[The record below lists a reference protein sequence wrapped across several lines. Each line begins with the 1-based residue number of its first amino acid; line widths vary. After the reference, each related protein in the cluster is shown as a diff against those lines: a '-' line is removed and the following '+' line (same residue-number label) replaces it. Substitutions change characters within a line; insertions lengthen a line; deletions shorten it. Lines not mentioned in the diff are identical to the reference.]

1 MKPPFHGQPLTKK
14 PSSCCSFGVGASSRT
29 VCYRSGMSFNW
40 WNYEENDGCGGY
52 DWLSFIVGVAALCII
67 AAWAIDYLLS
77 V

>member
-1 MKPPFHGQPLTKK
+1 M
-14 PSSCCSFGVGASSRT
+14 GASSRT